1 MQKLD
6 HNSYLSLR
14 EGANVLEADGKG
26 EKVLRLTDGS
36 ILKLFRRKRLL
47 TSALWAPYA
56 KRFADNCQ
64 TLRERGIE
72 CPQVR
77 QVYRIPDIERDAVH
91 YDPLPGRTLRQL
103 LDAEGHDDLRARLG
117 AFVAQL
123 HQAGIYFRSAHL
135 GNLVLTP
142 ENTLGLIDIA
152 DLRAYPKPLRKGLR
166 LRNFKHMLR
175 YRQDREWLLK
185 DNQFLEHYL
194 DGQNVCDARELN
206 VVLGA

>member
-14 EGANVLEADGKG
+14 EGANVLEADRKG

-56 KRFADNCQ
+56 ERFADNCQ

-152 DLRAYPKPLRKGLR
+152 DLRAYPKPLRKSLR

-194 DGQNVCDARELN
+194 GGQNVCDARELN